1 MEGFDR
7 RKFLKGSSVAAGL
20 AGAMTVVPG
29 AIPAFARSANASSKA
44 AAFSSSHE
52 VNTGAADGRASSD
65 PVVLH
70 VRDAKKGQIDMFIGQ
85 RHLTVNDRALAS
97 RIMSAAG

>member
-1 MEGFDR
+1 VEGFDR

-20 AGAMTVVPG
+20 AGAMTIVPG
-29 AIPAFARSANASSKA
+29 AIPAFAKSAGNISSQA
-44 AAFSSSHE
+44 GR
-52 VNTGAADGRASSD
+52 NLGAGAVADGYSTSD

-70 VRDAKKGQIDMFIGQ
+70 VRDATRGQIDMFIGTK
-85 RHLTVNDRALAS
+85 HVVVNDRALAG